1 MGPRALFHAAMKPRH
16 LLVLG
21 GSAGQHNLIRRAR
34 ADGFFVTVADVNPHA
49 VAVGDANAFFA
60 VSTFDVPGV
69 TEAARRLGCDAVVAV
84 GSDQPVYTAAVAS
97 AELGLPFPLS
107 PEVALRV
114 TNKREMKQTLTEAGI
129 PVAPWRILHRDDTS
143 AALGGLAPDF
153 VIKPVDSQ
161 GQRGI
166 ALLPD
171 AAMVVDHLPRTLEHS
186 RCDYA
191 IVETYYPSNEVTV
204 SGWVRSGRAHI
215 FAVTD
220 RVTMPSATSLGVCP
234 AHRYPSAHAAGH
246 HDEVREI
253 TQATVDALGIPEG
266 PIYFQLLIGDQGVR
280 VNEAACRLGGAYEDE
295 SIPLVGAV
303 DLIALQLSLC
313 RGDLPALP
321 HEPSSPHPVGTD
333 RAFLVPLLFCRP
345 GTLTGYRGLQR
356 IAGFPGVHTIRI
368 LLPIGTV
375 VGTMTNSTQ
384 RAGYAVIAGPDIDAV
399 NRALT
404 HLFSEL
410 IMEGDEGENL
420 LMDTEA
426 LCRHPGAER

>member
-1 MGPRALFHAAMKPRH
+1 MKQRH

-34 ADGFFVTVADVNPHA
+34 ADGFLVTVADVNPHA
-49 VAVGDANAFFA
+49 VAVADANAFVN

-69 TEAARRLGCDAVVAV
+69 TEAARRLRCDAVVAV

-97 AELGLPFPLS
+97 AELGLPFPLA
-107 PEVALRV
+107 PDVALRV
-114 TNKREMKQTLTEAGI
+114 TNKREMKRTLTDAGI
-129 PVAPWRILHRDDTS
+129 PVAPWRILHRGDTS
-143 AALGGLAPDF
+143 AALGGLAPGF

-171 AAMVVDHLPRTLEHS
+171 ADAVMNHLPRTLEHS

-191 IVETYYPSNEVTV
+191 IVETYYPSTEVTV
-204 SGWVRSGRAHI
+204 SGWVRSGRTHI

-246 HDEVREI
+246 QDEVQEI

-295 SIPLVGAV
+295 SIPLVSSV

-313 RGDLPALP
+313 RGDLPELP
-321 HEPSSPHPVGTD
+321 HEPSPTHPVGTN
-333 RAFLVPLLFCRP
+333 RAFLVPLLFCQP
-345 GTLTGYRGLQR
+345 GTLTGYHGLER
-356 IAGFPGVHTIRI
+356 IATVPGVHTICM

-375 VGTMTNSTQ
+375 VGPMTNSTQ
-384 RAGYAVIAGPDIDAV
+384 RAGYAVIAAPDIGAV
-399 NRALT
+399 NQALS

-410 IMEGDEGENL
+410 IIEGDQGENL

-426 LCRHPGAER
+426 LCRHPGVDR